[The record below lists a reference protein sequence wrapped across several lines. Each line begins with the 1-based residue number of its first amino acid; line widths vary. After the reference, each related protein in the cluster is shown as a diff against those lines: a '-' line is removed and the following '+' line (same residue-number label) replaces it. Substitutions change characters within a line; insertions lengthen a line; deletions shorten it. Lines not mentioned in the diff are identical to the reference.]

1 MAGFR
6 SIKKCLQASELYLAQ
21 ALHAVADWMELFPRY
36 EFAKSITTD
45 ETVARLR
52 AGHLGLFTRPSV
64 AFEALRRMDVLKYL
78 RLFDRKL
85 KPKIWQEPPLNQ
97 WLKAVEFR
105 NHNDNMYP
113 DKAVYT
119 TPISI
124 LDCLIYGAI
133 RDTSEYSTEVG
144 YISRCATPRELE
156 AVRSTVAEILD
167 VVRTGADLSI
177 LDNYPMAV
185 GIWTIKKGGDSLA
198 TLHSIEL
205 AFKDLPVRV
214 ALCHNDGRR
223 HYALP
228 LS

>member
-1 MAGFR
+1 
-6 SIKKCLQASELYLAQ
+6 
-21 ALHAVADWMELFPRY
+21 
-36 EFAKSITTD
+36 
-45 ETVARLR
+45 
-52 AGHLGLFTRPSV
+52 
-64 AFEALRRMDVLKYL
+64 MDVLKYL